1 MELMGHSQMSLTME
15 IYTHVAP
22 ELAREAA
29 AKIDD
34 ILAKPS

>member
-1 MELMGHSQMSLTME
+1 MSLTVE
-15 IYTHVAP
+15 IYTHVAL

-34 ILAKPS
+34 ILAKTP